1 MYIKQLS
8 VFIENR
14 EGRLEEVLDV
24 LKKRDVNIVS
34 LSLADTSDYGLLRLL
49 VTKPEEGKAA
59 LLENGF
65 SAMLTDVLGIKLRHR
80 VGQLQELLEVICIG
94 LGDAVFPVPVPPPG
108 EAPLHHQ
115 PYPAPVWLFGP
126 VAAQVSG
133 QLGAGGF
140 QLRGLVEKGLAVSH
154 SRPLFLMGHGG
165 RIYSQKKLSFQ
176 LSVLLLVLTPICLL
190 ACAMGWAVKM
200 GCVSKAPLYRGGF

>member
-24 LKKRDVNIVS
+24 LKNSDVNIVS

-59 LLENGF
+59 LLKNGF

-80 VGQLQELLEVICIG
+80 VGQLQELLEVICKSHINIEYMYALSTG
-94 LGDAVFPVPVPPPG
+94 TDDASIVIKTSDL
-108 EAPLHHQ
+108 EK
-115 PYPAPVWLFGP
+115 
-126 VAAQVSG
+126 AAAVLKETDVELVSAEEI
-133 QLGAGGF
+133 QA
-140 QLRGLVEKGLAVSH
+140 
-154 SRPLFLMGHGG
+154 
-165 RIYSQKKLSFQ
+165 
-176 LSVLLLVLTPICLL
+176 
-190 ACAMGWAVKM
+190 
-200 GCVSKAPLYRGGF
+200 